1 MISVTFKQVNPMEL
15 NFSVTIQSGSNI
27 SQFLLFGVD
36 TWDQDGFPGSTT
48 ALDFTSFTNPTM
60 PAYGTQ
66 DVFKCSWIATNTAF
80 NNGIRDGFVVE
91 LGNQNTPASIQ
102 WFAYVVSA
110 GAQVP
115 TALSGWAT
123 LVS

>member
-1 MISVTFKQVNPMEL
+1 MINVTFKQVSLAEL

-27 SQFLLFGVD
+27 SQVLLFGVD
-36 TWDQDGFPGSTT
+36 TWDQDGSPGSTT
-48 ALDFTSFTNPTM
+48 ATGFTSFTNPTM
-60 PAYGTQ
+60 PPYGTQ

-80 NNGIRDGFVVE
+80 NNGTRNGFVVE
-91 LGNQNTPASIQ
+91 LGNQSIPASIQ

-115 TALSGWAT
+115 TALTGWAT
-123 LVS
+123 LAS